1 MPKKKN
7 AGTRKL
13 DDPDLAK
20 LASELSER
28 LGVSKQDARGLVS
41 DLRAMLREHRK
52 KAPERAKGV
61 VVRGAWMPDDAPEL
75 TTDYFERADVYRGDK
90 LIRRGR
96 PPSEHPKEAIKLRI
110 DPDVLAYFRATGPG
124 WQTRMNDA
132 LRRAAAGAEAAR
144 AGRLLP
150 AWLYFVRIVLHAVA
164 GRSRRH
170 RQTAQRDVSLGM

>member
-1 MPKKKN
+1 MTKKKN

-20 LASELSER
+20 FASELGISKQHARDLLSELRALVHKHRKRESER
-28 LGVSKQDARGLVS
+28 AR
-41 DLRAMLREHRK
+41 
-52 KAPERAKGV
+52 GV
-61 VVRGAWMPDDAPEL
+61 VVRGTSWGKSDDAPEL

-124 WQTRMNDA
+124 WQTRINDA
-132 LRRAAAGAEAAR
+132 LRRAAK
-144 AGRLLP
+144 LKM
-150 AWLYFVRIVLHAVA
+150 HK
-164 GRSRRH
+164 
-170 RQTAQRDVSLGM
+170 VS